1 MRAPAPGAGGSLS
14 PWVAWMQSESTIFE
28 WVVEILVREFDFSAE
43 NLHRETH
50 LINDLDLDSID
61 AIDMAVRI
69 EEKTHITLSGDDL
82 QSIQTIQD
90 AVELIHERL

>member
-1 MRAPAPGAGGSLS
+1 VTAPAPGAGGSLS
-14 PWVAWMQSESTIFE
+14 PWVDWMQSESDIFK
-28 WVVEILVREFDFSAE
+28 WVVEILVHEFDFRAE
-43 NLHRETH
+43 NLHPETH
-50 LINDLDLDSID
+50 LVNDLDLDSID

-82 QSIQTIQD
+82 QSIQTIQN